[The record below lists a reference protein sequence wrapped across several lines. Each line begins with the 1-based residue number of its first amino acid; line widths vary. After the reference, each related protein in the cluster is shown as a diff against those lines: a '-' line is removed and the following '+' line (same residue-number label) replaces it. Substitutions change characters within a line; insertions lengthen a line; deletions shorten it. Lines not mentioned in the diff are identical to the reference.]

1 MKMEHR
7 SAGAGSECPDA
18 ATIAAFVDG
27 TLDPPGRARVVQHLA
42 SCVDCAELVGEVV
55 RTAEEL
61 PADARPLSEPD
72 PAGDPPKGRILW
84 MRRRNLAAVG
94 GLVAIAASLMLLLLN
109 RGSRLDPLVAIVGDE
124 RLIVARPTGGFRYGP
139 LRSPVRG
146 AGDTE
151 QLRLAAE
158 VARLRERADRSNAPA
173 DRHAYGV
180 AQLVAGDTVGAISSL
195 LRASQS
201 RQDDATILAD
211 LGAAYL
217 TRFTANGHQAD
228 ATAALAS
235 IDKALSLTPALS
247 PTEEAL
253 FNKALLL
260 EQMERHA
267 DALAAW
273 TKYLE
278 RPGDPGWRAEAVRH
292 RDQLQQRSR

>member
-7 SAGAGSECPDA
+7 SVGAASECPDA

-27 TLDPPGRARVVQHLA
+27 ALDPAGRARVVQHLA

-61 PADARPLSEPD
+61 PGDARPRSGPD
-72 PAGDPPKGRILW
+72 PAVEPPKGRILW

-94 GLVAIAASLMLLLLN
+94 GLVAIAASLLLLLLN
-109 RGSRLDPLVAIVGDE
+109 RGSQLDPLVAIVGDE

-151 QLRLAAE
+151 QLHVAAE
-158 VARLRERADRSNAPA
+158 VARLRERADRSNAAA

-180 AQLVAGDTVGAISSL
+180 AQLVSGDAAGAISSL
-195 LRASQS
+195 QTAARSK
-201 RQDDATILAD
+201 QDDPNILAD

-217 TRFTANGHQAD
+217 TRFTANGDQAD

-235 IDKALSLTPALS
+235 IDKALSLAPAL
-247 PTEEAL
+247 EEAL

-260 EQMERHA
+260 EQMERHV

-273 TKYLE
+273 TSYLE
-278 RPGDPGWRAEAVRH
+278 RPGDPGWRVEAVRH
-292 RDQLQQRSR
+292 RDRLQQRSR